1 MKVENFFGETL
12 RFSERFSKFSIQ
24 QVGESLA
31 SKIRRVSTPG
41 SHGASEEVKAKWKDT
56 KKHLQRI
63 RFVNVAMQISG
74 GIKRSAVKTLG
85 DVHWGK

>member
-1 MKVENFFGETL
+1 MKSNESENFFGETL

-41 SHGASEEVKAKWKDT
+41 SHGSIATFDS
-56 KKHLQRI
+56 
-63 RFVNVAMQISG
+63 ISF
-74 GIKRSAVKTLG
+74 
-85 DVHWGK
+85 DNDNEGKPATDDFHR